1 MCFDF
6 HHYCKELK
14 MSRVETLLKVKESP
28 VIAVIRMN
36 DTTKL
41 MKVIDALSD
50 GGVKFL
56 EITFTTPNALNVI
69 EEVSKKVSSDFVV
82 GAGTVLDP
90 ETARAAILAGAKF
103 IVSPALNLETIKM
116 AHRYDVMMVPGAFTP
131 TEILSAWDYGADIVK
146 VFPATALGPKYFK
159 DVKGPFPQLRLM
171 PTGGVSVDNAGEF
184 IKAGAYAVAAGT
196 DLLDKEA
203 IANDKFEIITEKAKR
218 MISNVKSAQK

>member
-1 MCFDF
+1 
-6 HHYCKELK
+6 

-69 EEVSKKVSSDFVV
+69 EEVSKKVSLDFVV

>member
-1 MCFDF
+1 
-6 HHYCKELK
+6 
-14 MSRVETLLKVKESP
+14 MSRIETLQRVAESP
-28 VIAVIRMN
+28 VISVIRMN
-36 DTTKL
+36 DTSKL
-41 MKVIDALSD
+41 MKVIDALSE

-56 EITFTTPNALNVI
+56 EITFTTPNAVDVI
-69 EEVSKKVSSDFVV
+69 KEVSKKVSSDFVV

-116 AHRYDVMMVPGAFTP
+116 AHRYDIMMVPGAFTP
-131 TEILSAWDYGADIVK
+131 TEIMTAWDMGADIVK

-159 DVKGPFPQLRLM
+159 DIKGPFPQIRVM

-184 IKAGAYAVAAGT
+184 IKAGACAVAAGT

-203 IANDKFEIITEKAKR
+203 IANDKFEIITEKAKKL
-218 MISNVKSAQK
+218 ISNVKAAQK

>member
-1 MCFDF
+1 
-6 HHYCKELK
+6 
-14 MSRVETLLKVKESP
+14 MSRIETLQKVAESP
-28 VIAVIRMN
+28 VISVIRMN
-36 DTTKL
+36 DTSKL
-41 MKVIDALSD
+41 MKVIEALSE

-56 EITFTTPNALNVI
+56 EITFTTPNAVDVI
-69 EEVSKKVSSDFVV
+69 KDVCKKVSSDFVV

-131 TEILSAWDYGADIVK
+131 TEIMTAWDMGADIVK

-159 DVKGPFPQLRLM
+159 DIKGPFPQIRVM

-184 IKAGAYAVAAGT
+184 IKAGACAVAAGT

-203 IANDKFEIITEKAKR
+203 IANDKFEIITEKAKKL
-218 MISNVKSAQK
+218 ISNVKAAQK

>member
-1 MCFDF
+1 
-6 HHYCKELK
+6 
-14 MSRVETLLKVKESP
+14 MSRIDTLQKLAESP
-28 VIAVIRMN
+28 VIAVIRMT
-36 DTTKL
+36 DTSKL
-41 MKVIDALSD
+41 MKIIEALSN

-56 EITFTTPNALNVI
+56 EITFTTPNAVDVI
-69 EEVSKKVSSDFVV
+69 KEVSKKVSSDFVV

-103 IVSPALNLETIKM
+103 IVGPTLNVETIKM
-116 AHRYDVMMVPGAFTP
+116 AHRYDVVVVPGAFTP
-131 TEILSAWDYGADIVK
+131 TEILTAWDMGADIVK

-159 DVKGPFPQLRLM
+159 DIKGPLPQIRVM

-184 IKAGAYAVAAGT
+184 IKAGACAVAAGT

-218 MISNVKSAQK
+218 LIANVKAAQK